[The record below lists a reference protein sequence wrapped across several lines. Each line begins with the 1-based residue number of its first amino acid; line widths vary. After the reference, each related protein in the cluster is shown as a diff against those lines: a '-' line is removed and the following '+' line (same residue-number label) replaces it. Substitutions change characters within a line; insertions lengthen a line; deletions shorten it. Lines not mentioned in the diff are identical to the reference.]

1 MQKNRI
7 ELAGYLGGVP
17 QIRRLPSG
25 TKVANVSLA
34 ESYRW
39 QSNKEQKEHT
49 NWHKLSFYGVLAD
62 VAETFN
68 KGDNIYVD
76 GTLQTREF
84 TPADG
89 HKRTVHEI
97 VVRSAHIIAPPRG
110 AVPETL
116 SDNHPAAEDAA
127 VQMTTEASGGDH
139 DDFWRGPV

>member
-1 MQKNRI
+1 MHKNLI
-7 ELAGYLGGVP
+7 ELAGYLGGAP
-17 QIRRLPSG
+17 QIRSLPSG

-34 ESYRW
+34 EGYRW
-39 QSNKEQKEHT
+39 QSNNGQKEHT

-84 TPADG
+84 TPTHG

-110 AVPETL
+110 SAPETP
-116 SDNHPAAEDAA
+116 SDNHPAADDAS
-127 VQMTTEASGGDH
+127 VQATPEEGGGDH
-139 DDFWRGPV
+139 DEFWRGPA